1 MSNGQCDIDRY
12 VDALYDNEKEKER
25 FMGFDLNIS
34 IPAITV
40 FLQGILSFFSPCIFP
55 LIPLYMGYL
64 SGGVRKDKNGDFHY
78 QRGKVLFHTVFFV
91 VGISFTF
98 FLLGLGVSAAGTF
111 FTKNQAVFARV
122 GGIIV
127 ILLGLYQMGLFGP
140 SRLLGNEHRIS
151 LKIDK
156 MTMSPI
162 TALLMGFTF
171 SFAWTPCVGPALS
184 GVLLMT
190 ASAATRTKGFLMIG
204 IYTLGFVLPFLAVGI
219 FTTALLKIFRNHGN
233 IVKYTVRI
241 GAVLM
246 ICMGLMMLTGKMNGV
261 TGYLSTGS
269 KTSESVKDDGNK
281 GNAAKNK
288 KEPGAASDDESK
300 EGEKASTAIDFTLTD
315 QYGEEHSLSDYR
327 GKVVLLNF
335 WATWCSVCK
344 QEMPDLQNLYEDY
357 GPEGNAVI
365 LGIAFPGIA
374 GEGNREDITAFL
386 EENGY
391 TYPVLMD
398 ESGELMD
405 RFGIMAYPTTYM
417 IDKDG
422 KIYGYVN
429 GMVGKGGLESMISQT
444 LEGK

>member
-1 MSNGQCDIDRY
+1 
-12 VDALYDNEKEKER
+12 
-25 FMGFDLNIS
+25 MGFDLNIS
-34 IPAITV
+34 IPAVTV

-64 SGGVRKDKNGDFHY
+64 SGGIVIDEKGEFHY
-78 QRGKVLFHTVFFV
+78 HKGKVLLHTAFFV
-91 VGISFTF
+91 VGVSFTF

-111 FTKNQAVFARV
+111 FTEKQAVFARI
-122 GGIIV
+122 GGVIV
-127 ILLGLYQMGLFGP
+127 ILLGLYQMGVFGS

-151 LKIDK
+151 LKIDR

-184 GVLLMT
+184 SVLLMT
-190 ASAATRTKGFLMIG
+190 ASAATRAKGFFMIG

-219 FTTALLKIFRNHGN
+219 FTTTLLKLFRKHGN
-233 IVKYTVRI
+233 IVKYTVKV

-246 ICMGLMMLTGKMNGV
+246 ICMGLMMITGKMNGV
-261 TGYLSTGS
+261 TGYLSTDS
-269 KTSESVKDDGNK
+269 KTSEGVMDEGSQENSAKEESSLDDD
-281 GNAAKNK
+281 
-288 KEPGAASDDESK
+288 SDN
-300 EGEKASTAIDFTLTD
+300 GEKASAAIDFTLTD

-327 GKVVLLNF
+327 GKAVLLNF
-335 WATWCSVCK
+335 WATWCTVCK
-344 QEMPDLQNLYEDY
+344 QEMPDMQELYDEY
-357 GPEGNAVI
+357 KGKENVVI
-365 LGIAFPGIA
+365 LGIAFPEIA
-374 GEGNREDITAFL
+374 GEGSREEITAFM

-398 ESGELMD
+398 ESGKLMET
-405 RFGIMAYPTTYM
+405 FGIRAYPTTYM

-422 KIYGYVN
+422 EIYGYVN
-429 GMVGKGGLESMISQT
+429 GMVGKEGLESMISQT